1 MFNFLGTALK
11 VVPLAIDAGVRIYDL
26 VKGRKKKKEEE
37 NRREEEKRRIN
48 EALNN
53 QLRVLN
59 HEKNEFERT
68 RNENERRIAELQRQL
83 QDNIEQ
89 ANRERFE
96 REKQLLEKE
105 QKEKEERMRQIEKE
119 KEEIEKC
126 KVALDNEYTEGII
139 EITKKFK
146 EQEENWI
153 IALEGPEID
162 GKIVKLK
169 EKLGELF
176 DRLFEYENC
185 MEKIHKK
192 FMNIIKTTFKPKEL
206 EKMNFIVIGTSGV
219 GKSTLINEIFGE
231 QLAKEG
237 MGKRTT
243 IESKRYESKLV
254 PFISLLDTMGTEIG
268 TGHKLVDVLKETLDE
283 IINKL
288 DKNDP
293 NEHVHCIIYCTSS
306 NRFFEDELDVIL
318 KLREKYDGKKLPIV
332 IVYTRATKDEEA
344 ENAKKTI
351 NEFLTKH
358 GESLSDDIF
367 GITFIKV
374 NAREEKFDNLGDV
387 FYKASFGLP
396 HLMSTCIKKG
406 EKSYRYA
413 IKSSLIQIGKN
424 SIKEYMENM
433 YEKLT
438 NNNYFNYLAEKYEP
452 NFSDYISFCFYK
464 MTDIDEQKGISKK
477 ELQILK
483 KYLIRHNLFIDNS
496 LSVVKCMLCNKIPKN
511 PLKCDFCKSEICKSC
526 YLNQVKNNGY
536 YECKLCEQAKF
547 LDNENNEYINKMK
560 DDNIKD
566 TNEIYEEKNK
576 IENEEDNY
584 NNINIKNVLTKKK
597 CMICLKDPENPLKC
611 EYCQFRICN
620 VCFLKKLEDEG
631 ECPCENCGKEGFEK
645 LKTDEISNKDDDE
658 DDENMIYKYEKK
670 EEDNK
675 NEEKN
680 DNYNEIK
687 EYKNLSKKYCMICSE
702 IPNNPLKCENC
713 EFRICNDCFL
723 KQLENVG
730 EYSCKNC
737 GKADFINDDNNENEI
752 NLNEIKDDNNLDNK
766 NKIEEINE
774 KNKYNL
780 VDNKKNLSKKYCM
793 ICSNIPKDPYKCKKC
808 GFRVCYDCF
817 LKSLQ
822 SDENC
827 ICKKCDN
834 EDFEADKNLEN
845 NNLDEKDKINEDE
858 EEIDMD
864 DFDEND
870 NDNYIQILNNNL
882 SPASKAEINNYVK
895 EFKNELAEVISEKF
909 NEFAKK
915 SADEIYTKV
924 LEKYVDLRKEEIK
937 MGNMKT
943 KAQLKEE
950 AEQEINNA
958 LREKAIENFLSKM
971 ASQFFKEI
979 VFKFKERCELKL
991 KEFIDNLLNNEQA
1004 NEFFASCDEINGKKK
1019 LKFEEDINK
1028 YIKLL
1033 QQKEEESQK
1042 KAIQAKFGSSK
1053 MESESCGC
1061 SPSEQNCGDSQPNCE
1076 SSQPNTSSNFNYEKN
1091 F

>member
-169 EKLGELF
+169 EKLGQLF

-645 LKTDEISNKDDDE
+645 LKTDEISNKDDD
-658 DDENMIYKYEKK
+658 DDENMIYKYDQK

-680 DNYNEIK
+680 DNNNEIK

-924 LEKYVDLRKEEIK
+924 LEKYVDLRKIEIK

-943 KAQLKEE
+943 KADLKEE
-950 AEQEINNA
+950 AEKEINNA

-1004 NEFFASCDEINGKKK
+1004 NEFFESCDEINGKKK

>member
-26 VKGRKKKKEEE
+26 VTEKKKKKEEE

-374 NAREEKFDNLGDV
+374 NAREEKFENLGDV

-433 YEKLT
+433 YKKLT

-477 ELQILK
+477 ELQKLK

-658 DDENMIYKYEKK
+658 DDENKIYKYDQK

-687 EYKNLSKKYCMICSE
+687 ENKYLSKKYCMICSE

-737 GKADFINDDNNENEI
+737 GKADFIKDDNNENEI

-766 NKIEEINE
+766 NKIEEISE

-979 VFKFKERCELKL
+979 VSKFKERCELKL

>member
-1 MFNFLGTALK
+1 M
-11 VVPLAIDAGVRIYDL
+11 RIYDL
-26 VKGRKKKKEEE
+26 VTRRKKKKEEE

-560 DDNIKD
+560 DDNIND

-658 DDENMIYKYEKK
+658 DDENMIYKYDQK

-924 LEKYVDLRKEEIK
+924 LEKYVDLRKIEIK

-943 KAQLKEE
+943 KADLKEE
-950 AEQEINNA
+950 AEKEINNA

>member
-1 MFNFLGTALK
+1 MFNFLGTAIK

-26 VKGRKKKKEEE
+26 VTRRKKKKEEE

-645 LKTDEISNKDDDE
+645 LKTDEISNKDDD
-658 DDENMIYKYEKK
+658 DDENMIYKYDQK

-730 EYSCKNC
+730 EFSCKNC

-943 KAQLKEE
+943 KEELKEE

-979 VFKFKERCELKL
+979 VSKFKERCELKL

>member
-1 MFNFLGTALK
+1 MFNYLGTALK

-26 VKGRKKKKEEE
+26 VTRRKKKKEEE

-547 LDNENNEYINKMK
+547 LDNENNEYFNKMK
-560 DDNIKD
+560 DDNIND

-645 LKTDEISNKDDDE
+645 LKTDEISNKDDE
-658 DDENMIYKYEKK
+658 DDENMIYKYDKK

-730 EYSCKNC
+730 EFSCKNC

-845 NNLDEKDKINEDE
+845 NNLDEKDKINEEE

-943 KAQLKEE
+943 KADLKEE
-950 AEQEINNA
+950 AEKEINNA

>member
-1 MFNFLGTALK
+1 MFNYLGTALK

-26 VKGRKKKKEEE
+26 VTRRKKKKEEE

-645 LKTDEISNKDDDE
+645 LKTDEISNKDDD
-658 DDENMIYKYEKK
+658 DDENMIYKYDQK

-680 DNYNEIK
+680 DNNNEIK

-730 EYSCKNC
+730 EFSCKNC

-943 KAQLKEE
+943 KAELKEE

-979 VFKFKERCELKL
+979 VSKFKERCELKL

>member
-374 NAREEKFDNLGDV
+374 NAREEKFENLGDV

-433 YEKLT
+433 YKKLT

-477 ELQILK
+477 ELQKLK

-547 LDNENNEYINKMK
+547 LDNENNEYFNKMK
-560 DDNIKD
+560 DDNIND

-645 LKTDEISNKDDDE
+645 LKTDEISNKDDD
-658 DDENMIYKYEKK
+658 DDENMIYKYDQK

-730 EYSCKNC
+730 EFSCKNC

-774 KNKYNL
+774 KNK
-780 VDNKKNLSKKYCM
+780 
-793 ICSNIPKDPYKCKKC
+793 
-808 GFRVCYDCF
+808 
-817 LKSLQ
+817 
-822 SDENC
+822 
-827 ICKKCDN
+827 
-834 EDFEADKNLEN
+834 
-845 NNLDEKDKINEDE
+845 
-858 EEIDMD
+858 
-864 DFDEND
+864 
-870 NDNYIQILNNNL
+870 
-882 SPASKAEINNYVK
+882 
-895 EFKNELAEVISEKF
+895 
-909 NEFAKK
+909 
-915 SADEIYTKV
+915 
-924 LEKYVDLRKEEIK
+924 
-937 MGNMKT
+937 
-943 KAQLKEE
+943 
-950 AEQEINNA
+950 
-958 LREKAIENFLSKM
+958 
-971 ASQFFKEI
+971 
-979 VFKFKERCELKL
+979 
-991 KEFIDNLLNNEQA
+991 
-1004 NEFFASCDEINGKKK
+1004 
-1019 LKFEEDINK
+1019 
-1028 YIKLL
+1028 
-1033 QQKEEESQK
+1033 
-1042 KAIQAKFGSSK
+1042 
-1053 MESESCGC
+1053 
-1061 SPSEQNCGDSQPNCE
+1061 
-1076 SSQPNTSSNFNYEKN
+1076 
-1091 F
+1091 

>member
-26 VKGRKKKKEEE
+26 VTRRKKKKEEE

-496 LSVVKCMLCNKIPKN
+496 LSVLRCMLCNKIPKN

-658 DDENMIYKYEKK
+658 DDENMIYKYDKK

-1004 NEFFASCDEINGKKK
+1004 NEFFASCEEINGKKK

>member
-1 MFNFLGTALK
+1 MFNFLGTAIK

-374 NAREEKFDNLGDV
+374 NAREEKFENLGDV

-433 YEKLT
+433 YKKLT

-477 ELQILK
+477 ELQKLK

-547 LDNENNEYINKMK
+547 LDNENNEYFNKMK

-658 DDENMIYKYEKK
+658 DDENMIYKYDKK

-687 EYKNLSKKYCMICSE
+687 ENKNLSKKYCMICSE

>member
-26 VKGRKKKKEEE
+26 VTRGKKKKEEE

-374 NAREEKFDNLGDV
+374 NAREEKFENLGDV

-433 YEKLT
+433 YKKLT

-477 ELQILK
+477 ELQKLK

-496 LSVVKCMLCNKIPKN
+496 LSLVKCMLCNKIPKN

-547 LDNENNEYINKMK
+547 LDNENNEYFNKMK

-658 DDENMIYKYEKK
+658 DDENMIYKYDQK

-730 EYSCKNC
+730 EFSCKNC

-1042 KAIQAKFGSSK
+1042 KAIQAKFGRSK

>member
-26 VKGRKKKKEEE
+26 VTRRKKKKEEE

-374 NAREEKFDNLGDV
+374 NAREEKFENLGDV

-433 YEKLT
+433 YKKLT

-477 ELQILK
+477 ELQKLK

-560 DDNIKD
+560 DDNIND

-645 LKTDEISNKDDDE
+645 LKTDEISNKDDD
-658 DDENMIYKYEKK
+658 DDENMIYKYDQK

-680 DNYNEIK
+680 DNNNEIK

-950 AEQEINNA
+950 AEKEINNA

>member
-26 VKGRKKKKEEE
+26 VTEKKKKKEEE

-374 NAREEKFDNLGDV
+374 NAREEKFENLGDV

-433 YEKLT
+433 YKKLT

-477 ELQILK
+477 ELQKLK

-658 DDENMIYKYEKK
+658 DDENMIYKYEKM

-730 EYSCKNC
+730 EFSCKNC

>member
-26 VKGRKKKKEEE
+26 VTRRKKKKEEE

-496 LSVVKCMLCNKIPKN
+496 LSVLKCMLCNKIPKN

-547 LDNENNEYINKMK
+547 LDNENNEYFNKMK
-560 DDNIKD
+560 DDNIND

-658 DDENMIYKYEKK
+658 DDENKIYKYDQN

-950 AEQEINNA
+950 AEKEINNA

-1061 SPSEQNCGDSQPNCE
+1061 SPSEQNCGDSQLNCE

>member
-1 MFNFLGTALK
+1 MFNYLGTALK

-26 VKGRKKKKEEE
+26 VTRRKKKKEEE

-433 YEKLT
+433 YKKLT

-547 LDNENNEYINKMK
+547 LDNENNEYFNKMK
-560 DDNIKD
+560 DDNIND

-645 LKTDEISNKDDDE
+645 LKTDEISNKDDE
-658 DDENMIYKYEKK
+658 DDENMIYKYDKK

-730 EYSCKNC
+730 EFSCKNC

-943 KAQLKEE
+943 KADLKEE
-950 AEQEINNA
+950 AEKEINNA

>member
-26 VKGRKKKKEEE
+26 VTGRKKKKEEE

-547 LDNENNEYINKMK
+547 LDNENNEYFNKMK
-560 DDNIKD
+560 DDNIND

-645 LKTDEISNKDDDE
+645 LKTDEISNKDDD
-658 DDENMIYKYEKK
+658 DDENMIYKYDQK

-845 NNLDEKDKINEDE
+845 NNLDEKEKINEDE

-924 LEKYVDLRKEEIK
+924 LEKYVDLRKIEIK

-943 KAQLKEE
+943 KADLKEE
-950 AEQEINNA
+950 AEKEINNA

>member
-1 MFNFLGTALK
+1 MFNFLGTAIK

-26 VKGRKKKKEEE
+26 VTRRKKKKEEE

-351 NEFLTKH
+351 NEFLTSH

-374 NAREEKFDNLGDV
+374 NAREEKFENLGDV

-477 ELQILK
+477 ELQKLK

-658 DDENMIYKYEKK
+658 DDENMIYKYDKK

-687 EYKNLSKKYCMICSE
+687 ENKNLSKKYCMICSE

-730 EYSCKNC
+730 EFSCKNC
-737 GKADFINDDNNENEI
+737 GKVDFINDDNNENEI

-766 NKIEEINE
+766 NKIEEISE

-943 KAQLKEE
+943 KADLKEE
-950 AEQEINNA
+950 AEKEINNA

-979 VFKFKERCELKL
+979 VSKFKERCELKL

>member
-374 NAREEKFDNLGDV
+374 NAREEKFENLGDV

-560 DDNIKD
+560 DDNIND

-658 DDENMIYKYEKK
+658 DDENMIYKYDKK

-680 DNYNEIK
+680 DNNNEIK
-687 EYKNLSKKYCMICSE
+687 ENKNLSKKYCMICSE

-730 EYSCKNC
+730 ECSCKNC

>member
-433 YEKLT
+433 YKKLT

-547 LDNENNEYINKMK
+547 LDNENNEYFNKMK
-560 DDNIKD
+560 DDNIND

-658 DDENMIYKYEKK
+658 DDENMIYKYDKK

-737 GKADFINDDNNENEI
+737 GKADFIKDDNNENEI

-979 VFKFKERCELKL
+979 VSKFKERCELKL

-1004 NEFFASCDEINGKKK
+1004 NEFFESCDEINGKKK

>member
-1 MFNFLGTALK
+1 MK
-11 VVPLAIDAGVRIYDL
+11 YM
-26 VKGRKKKKEEE
+26 KKK
-37 NRREEEKRRIN
+37 I
-48 EALNN
+48 
-53 QLRVLN
+53 
-59 HEKNEFERT
+59 
-68 RNENERRIAELQRQL
+68 
-83 QDNIEQ
+83 
-89 ANRERFE
+89 
-96 REKQLLEKE
+96 
-105 QKEKEERMRQIEKE
+105 
-119 KEEIEKC
+119 
-126 KVALDNEYTEGII
+126 
-139 EITKKFK
+139 
-146 EQEENWI
+146 
-153 IALEGPEID
+153 
-162 GKIVKLK
+162 KLK
-169 EKLGELF
+169 M
-176 DRLFEYENC
+176 R
-185 MEKIHKK
+185 KI
-192 FMNIIKTTFKPKEL
+192 I
-206 EKMNFIVIGTSGV
+206 
-219 GKSTLINEIFGE
+219 
-231 QLAKEG
+231 
-237 MGKRTT
+237 
-243 IESKRYESKLV
+243 
-254 PFISLLDTMGTEIG
+254 
-268 TGHKLVDVLKETLDE
+268 
-283 IINKL
+283 
-288 DKNDP
+288 
-293 NEHVHCIIYCTSS
+293 
-306 NRFFEDELDVIL
+306 
-318 KLREKYDGKKLPIV
+318 
-332 IVYTRATKDEEA
+332 
-344 ENAKKTI
+344 
-351 NEFLTKH
+351 
-358 GESLSDDIF
+358 
-367 GITFIKV
+367 
-374 NAREEKFDNLGDV
+374 
-387 FYKASFGLP
+387 
-396 HLMSTCIKKG
+396 
-406 EKSYRYA
+406 
-413 IKSSLIQIGKN
+413 
-424 SIKEYMENM
+424 
-433 YEKLT
+433 
-438 NNNYFNYLAEKYEP
+438 
-452 NFSDYISFCFYK
+452 
-464 MTDIDEQKGISKK
+464 
-477 ELQILK
+477 
-483 KYLIRHNLFIDNS
+483 
-496 LSVVKCMLCNKIPKN
+496 
-511 PLKCDFCKSEICKSC
+511 
-526 YLNQVKNNGY
+526 
-536 YECKLCEQAKF
+536 
-547 LDNENNEYINKMK
+547 
-560 DDNIKD
+560 
-566 TNEIYEEKNK
+566 
-576 IENEEDNY
+576 
-584 NNINIKNVLTKKK
+584 NINIKNVLTKKK

-645 LKTDEISNKDDDE
+645 LKTDEISNKDDE
-658 DDENMIYKYEKK
+658 DDENMIYKYDKK

-687 EYKNLSKKYCMICSE
+687 ENKNLSKKYCMICSE

-723 KQLENVG
+723 KQRENVG

-766 NKIEEINE
+766 NKIEEISE

>member
-26 VKGRKKKKEEE
+26 VTEKKKKKEEE

-374 NAREEKFDNLGDV
+374 NAREEKFENLGDV

-433 YEKLT
+433 YKKLT

-477 ELQILK
+477 ELQKLK

-560 DDNIKD
+560 DDNIND

-645 LKTDEISNKDDDE
+645 LKTDEISNKDDD
-658 DDENMIYKYEKK
+658 DDENMIYKYDQK

-943 KAQLKEE
+943 KADLKEE
-950 AEQEINNA
+950 AEKEINNA

-979 VFKFKERCELKL
+979 VSKFKERCELKL

>member
-1 MFNFLGTALK
+1 
-11 VVPLAIDAGVRIYDL
+11 
-26 VKGRKKKKEEE
+26 
-37 NRREEEKRRIN
+37 
-48 EALNN
+48 
-53 QLRVLN
+53 
-59 HEKNEFERT
+59 
-68 RNENERRIAELQRQL
+68 
-83 QDNIEQ
+83 
-89 ANRERFE
+89 
-96 REKQLLEKE
+96 
-105 QKEKEERMRQIEKE
+105 
-119 KEEIEKC
+119 
-126 KVALDNEYTEGII
+126 
-139 EITKKFK
+139 
-146 EQEENWI
+146 
-153 IALEGPEID
+153 
-162 GKIVKLK
+162 
-169 EKLGELF
+169 
-176 DRLFEYENC
+176 
-185 MEKIHKK
+185 
-192 FMNIIKTTFKPKEL
+192 
-206 EKMNFIVIGTSGV
+206 
-219 GKSTLINEIFGE
+219 
-231 QLAKEG
+231 

-433 YEKLT
+433 YKKLT

-658 DDENMIYKYEKK
+658 DDENMIYKYDKK

-680 DNYNEIK
+680 DNNYN
-687 EYKNLSKKYCMICSE
+687 YL
-702 IPNNPLKCENC
+702 
-713 EFRICNDCFL
+713 F
-723 KQLENVG
+723 
-730 EYSCKNC
+730 
-737 GKADFINDDNNENEI
+737 
-752 NLNEIKDDNNLDNK
+752 
-766 NKIEEINE
+766 
-774 KNKYNL
+774 
-780 VDNKKNLSKKYCM
+780 
-793 ICSNIPKDPYKCKKC
+793 
-808 GFRVCYDCF
+808 
-817 LKSLQ
+817 
-822 SDENC
+822 
-827 ICKKCDN
+827 
-834 EDFEADKNLEN
+834 
-845 NNLDEKDKINEDE
+845 
-858 EEIDMD
+858 
-864 DFDEND
+864 
-870 NDNYIQILNNNL
+870 YI
-882 SPASKAEINNYVK
+882 
-895 EFKNELAEVISEKF
+895 
-909 NEFAKK
+909 
-915 SADEIYTKV
+915 
-924 LEKYVDLRKEEIK
+924 
-937 MGNMKT
+937 
-943 KAQLKEE
+943 
-950 AEQEINNA
+950 
-958 LREKAIENFLSKM
+958 
-971 ASQFFKEI
+971 
-979 VFKFKERCELKL
+979 
-991 KEFIDNLLNNEQA
+991 
-1004 NEFFASCDEINGKKK
+1004 
-1019 LKFEEDINK
+1019 
-1028 YIKLL
+1028 
-1033 QQKEEESQK
+1033 
-1042 KAIQAKFGSSK
+1042 
-1053 MESESCGC
+1053 
-1061 SPSEQNCGDSQPNCE
+1061 
-1076 SSQPNTSSNFNYEKN
+1076 
-1091 F
+1091 

>member
-26 VKGRKKKKEEE
+26 VTRRKKKKEEE

-496 LSVVKCMLCNKIPKN
+496 LSVLKCMLCNKIPKN

-547 LDNENNEYINKMK
+547 LDNENNEYFNKMK
-560 DDNIKD
+560 DDNIND

-658 DDENMIYKYEKK
+658 DDENKIYKYDQK

-687 EYKNLSKKYCMICSE
+687 DYKNLSKKYCMICSE

-766 NKIEEINE
+766 NKIEEISE

-979 VFKFKERCELKL
+979 VSKFKERCELKL

>member
-26 VKGRKKKKEEE
+26 VTRRKKKKEEE

-374 NAREEKFDNLGDV
+374 NAREEKFENLGDV

-433 YEKLT
+433 YKKLT

-477 ELQILK
+477 ELQKLK

-547 LDNENNEYINKMK
+547 LDNENNEYFNKMK
-560 DDNIKD
+560 DDNIND

-576 IENEEDNY
+576 SENEEDNY

-687 EYKNLSKKYCMICSE
+687 ENKYLSKKYCMICSE

-730 EYSCKNC
+730 EFSCKNC
-737 GKADFINDDNNENEI
+737 GKADFINDDNKENEI

-766 NKIEEINE
+766 NKIEEISE

-943 KAQLKEE
+943 KEELKEE

-979 VFKFKERCELKL
+979 VSKFKERCELKL

>member
-26 VKGRKKKKEEE
+26 VTRRKKKKEEE

-477 ELQILK
+477 ELQKLK

-547 LDNENNEYINKMK
+547 LDNENNEYFNKMK
-560 DDNIKD
+560 DDNIND

-658 DDENMIYKYEKK
+658 DDENMIYKYDKN

-730 EYSCKNC
+730 EFSCKNC

-943 KAQLKEE
+943 KAELKEE

-979 VFKFKERCELKL
+979 VSKFKERCELKL

>member
-1 MFNFLGTALK
+1 MFNFLTTALK
-11 VVPLAIDAGVRIYDL
+11 VVPLAIGAGVGIYDL
-26 VKGRKKKKEEE
+26 VTGRKKKKEEE

-169 EKLGELF
+169 KKLGELF

-351 NEFLTKH
+351 NEFLTSH

-433 YEKLT
+433 YKKLT

-477 ELQILK
+477 ELQKLK

-645 LKTDEISNKDDDE
+645 LKTDEISKEDDDDE
-658 DDENMIYKYEKK
+658 NKIYKYDKR

-675 NEEKN
+675 YEENKEN
-680 DNYNEIK
+680 NNEIK

-730 EYSCKNC
+730 EFSCKNC

-766 NKIEEINE
+766 NKIEEISE

-943 KAQLKEE
+943 KADLKEE
-950 AEQEINNA
+950 AEKEINNA

-979 VFKFKERCELKL
+979 VSKFKERCELKL

>member
-11 VVPLAIDAGVRIYDL
+11 VVPLAIDAGVGIYDL
-26 VKGRKKKKEEE
+26 VKRRKKKKEEE

-374 NAREEKFDNLGDV
+374 NAREEKFENLGDV

-433 YEKLT
+433 YKKLT

-477 ELQILK
+477 ELQKLK

-658 DDENMIYKYEKK
+658 DDENMIYKYDKK

-943 KAQLKEE
+943 KADLKEE
-950 AEQEINNA
+950 AEKEINNA

-979 VFKFKERCELKL
+979 VSKFKERCELKL

>member
-26 VKGRKKKKEEE
+26 VTEKKKKKEEE

-374 NAREEKFDNLGDV
+374 NAREEKFENLGDV

-433 YEKLT
+433 YKKLT

-477 ELQILK
+477 ELQKLK

-547 LDNENNEYINKMK
+547 LDNENNEYFNKMK
-560 DDNIKD
+560 DDNIND
-566 TNEIYEEKNK
+566 TNEIHEEKNK

-687 EYKNLSKKYCMICSE
+687 ENKYLSKKYCMICSE

-737 GKADFINDDNNENEI
+737 GKADFINDDNKENEI

-766 NKIEEINE
+766 NKIEEISE

-979 VFKFKERCELKL
+979 VSKFKERCELKL

>member
-26 VKGRKKKKEEE
+26 VTEKKKKKEEE

-547 LDNENNEYINKMK
+547 LDNENNEYFNKMK
-560 DDNIKD
+560 DDNIND

-658 DDENMIYKYEKK
+658 DDENMIYKYDKK

-730 EYSCKNC
+730 EFSCKNC

-943 KAQLKEE
+943 KADLKEE
-950 AEQEINNA
+950 AEKEINNA

>member
-26 VKGRKKKKEEE
+26 VTRRKKKKEEE

-452 NFSDYISFCFYK
+452 NIS
-464 MTDIDEQKGISKK
+464 
-477 ELQILK
+477 
-483 KYLIRHNLFIDNS
+483 R
-496 LSVVKCMLCNKIPKN
+496 
-511 PLKCDFCKSEICKSC
+511 
-526 YLNQVKNNGY
+526 
-536 YECKLCEQAKF
+536 
-547 LDNENNEYINKMK
+547 
-560 DDNIKD
+560 
-566 TNEIYEEKNK
+566 
-576 IENEEDNY
+576 
-584 NNINIKNVLTKKK
+584 
-597 CMICLKDPENPLKC
+597 
-611 EYCQFRICN
+611 
-620 VCFLKKLEDEG
+620 
-631 ECPCENCGKEGFEK
+631 CP
-645 LKTDEISNKDDDE
+645 
-658 DDENMIYKYEKK
+658 
-670 EEDNK
+670 
-675 NEEKN
+675 
-680 DNYNEIK
+680 
-687 EYKNLSKKYCMICSE
+687 
-702 IPNNPLKCENC
+702 
-713 EFRICNDCFL
+713 
-723 KQLENVG
+723 
-730 EYSCKNC
+730 
-737 GKADFINDDNNENEI
+737 
-752 NLNEIKDDNNLDNK
+752 
-766 NKIEEINE
+766 
-774 KNKYNL
+774 
-780 VDNKKNLSKKYCM
+780 
-793 ICSNIPKDPYKCKKC
+793 
-808 GFRVCYDCF
+808 
-817 LKSLQ
+817 
-822 SDENC
+822 
-827 ICKKCDN
+827 
-834 EDFEADKNLEN
+834 
-845 NNLDEKDKINEDE
+845 
-858 EEIDMD
+858 
-864 DFDEND
+864 
-870 NDNYIQILNNNL
+870 
-882 SPASKAEINNYVK
+882 
-895 EFKNELAEVISEKF
+895 
-909 NEFAKK
+909 
-915 SADEIYTKV
+915 
-924 LEKYVDLRKEEIK
+924 
-937 MGNMKT
+937 
-943 KAQLKEE
+943 
-950 AEQEINNA
+950 
-958 LREKAIENFLSKM
+958 
-971 ASQFFKEI
+971 FFKKQHKI
-979 VFKFKERCELKL
+979 
-991 KEFIDNLLNNEQA
+991 
-1004 NEFFASCDEINGKKK
+1004 
-1019 LKFEEDINK
+1019 
-1028 YIKLL
+1028 
-1033 QQKEEESQK
+1033 
-1042 KAIQAKFGSSK
+1042 
-1053 MESESCGC
+1053 
-1061 SPSEQNCGDSQPNCE
+1061 
-1076 SSQPNTSSNFNYEKN
+1076 
-1091 F
+1091 

>member
-1 MFNFLGTALK
+1 MFNFLGTAIK

-477 ELQILK
+477 ELQKLK

-547 LDNENNEYINKMK
+547 LDNENNEYFNKMK

-658 DDENMIYKYEKK
+658 DDENMIYKYDKK

-713 EFRICNDCFL
+713 EFKICNDCFL

-737 GKADFINDDNNENEI
+737 GKADFIKDDNNENEI

-924 LEKYVDLRKEEIK
+924 LEKYVDLRKEEIQ

-950 AEQEINNA
+950 AEKEINNA

>member
-26 VKGRKKKKEEE
+26 VTRRKKKKEEE

-374 NAREEKFDNLGDV
+374 NAREEKFENLGDV

-477 ELQILK
+477 ELQKLK

-547 LDNENNEYINKMK
+547 LDNENNEYFNKMK
-560 DDNIKD
+560 DDNIND

-645 LKTDEISNKDDDE
+645 LKTDEISNKDDDD
-658 DDENMIYKYEKK
+658 DDENMIYKYEKM

-680 DNYNEIK
+680 ENNNEIK
-687 EYKNLSKKYCMICSE
+687 ENKNLSKKYCMICSE

-730 EYSCKNC
+730 EFSCKNC

-870 NDNYIQILNNNL
+870 NENYIQILNNNL

-943 KAQLKEE
+943 KEELKEE

-979 VFKFKERCELKL
+979 VSKFKERCELKL

>member
-26 VKGRKKKKEEE
+26 VTRRKKKKEEE

-358 GESLSDDIF
+358 GESLSDDNF

-374 NAREEKFDNLGDV
+374 NAREEKFDNFGDV

-658 DDENMIYKYEKK
+658 DDENMIYKYDQK

-680 DNYNEIK
+680 ENNNEIK
-687 EYKNLSKKYCMICSE
+687 ENKNLSKKYCMICSE

-730 EYSCKNC
+730 EFSCKNC

-943 KAQLKEE
+943 KEELKEE

-1004 NEFFASCDEINGKKK
+1004 NEFFESCDEINGKKK

>member
-1 MFNFLGTALK
+1 MFNYLGTALK

-26 VKGRKKKKEEE
+26 VTRRKKKKEEE

-374 NAREEKFDNLGDV
+374 NAREEKFENLGDV

-547 LDNENNEYINKMK
+547 LDNENNEYFNKMK
-560 DDNIKD
+560 DDNIND

-658 DDENMIYKYEKK
+658 DDENKIYKYDQN

-687 EYKNLSKKYCMICSE
+687 ENKYLSKKYCMICSE

-730 EYSCKNC
+730 EFSCKNC

-943 KAQLKEE
+943 KADLKEE
-950 AEQEINNA
+950 AEKEINNA

-979 VFKFKERCELKL
+979 VSKFKERCELKL

>member
-1 MFNFLGTALK
+1 MFNFLSTALK
-11 VVPLAIDAGVRIYDL
+11 VVPLAIGAGVGIYDL
-26 VKGRKKKKEEE
+26 VTGRKKKKEEE

-53 QLRVLN
+53 QLRFLN

-374 NAREEKFDNLGDV
+374 NAREEKFENLGDV

-433 YEKLT
+433 YKKLT

-477 ELQILK
+477 ELQKLK

-496 LSVVKCMLCNKIPKN
+496 LSIVKCMLCNKIPKN

-560 DDNIKD
+560 DDNIND

-658 DDENMIYKYEKK
+658 DDENKIYKYEKK

-870 NDNYIQILNNNL
+870 NDNYIQSLNNNL

-979 VFKFKERCELKL
+979 VSKFKERCELKL
-991 KEFIDNLLNNEQA
+991 KESIDNLLDNEQA
-1004 NEFFASCDEINGKKK
+1004 NEFFANCEEINGKKK

>member
-424 SIKEYMENM
+424 SIKEYIENM

-645 LKTDEISNKDDDE
+645 LKTDEISNKDDD
-658 DDENMIYKYEKK
+658 DDENMIYKYDQK

-687 EYKNLSKKYCMICSE
+687 ENKYLSKKYCMICSE

-766 NKIEEINE
+766 NKIEEISE

-882 SPASKAEINNYVK
+882 SPASKAEIYNYVK

-943 KAQLKEE
+943 KEELKEE
-950 AEQEINNA
+950 AEQEINKA

-979 VFKFKERCELKL
+979 VSKFKERCELKL

>member
-26 VKGRKKKKEEE
+26 VTRRKKKKEEE

-496 LSVVKCMLCNKIPKN
+496 LSVLKCMLCNKIPKN

-547 LDNENNEYINKMK
+547 LDNENNEYFNKMK
-560 DDNIKD
+560 DDNIND

-645 LKTDEISNKDDDE
+645 LKTDEISNKDDDD
-658 DDENMIYKYEKK
+658 DDENKIYKYDKR

-675 NEEKN
+675 YEENKEN
-680 DNYNEIK
+680 NNEIK
-687 EYKNLSKKYCMICSE
+687 ENKNLSKKYCMICSE

-979 VFKFKERCELKL
+979 VSKFKERCELKL

-1061 SPSEQNCGDSQPNCE
+1061 SPSEQNCGDSQLNCE

>member
-26 VKGRKKKKEEE
+26 VTRRKKKKEEE

-374 NAREEKFDNLGDV
+374 NAREEKFENLGDV

-477 ELQILK
+477 ELQKLK

-645 LKTDEISNKDDDE
+645 LKTDEISNKDNDE
-658 DDENMIYKYEKK
+658 DDENMIYKYDQK

-737 GKADFINDDNNENEI
+737 GKADFIKDDNNENEI

-793 ICSNIPKDPYKCKKC
+793 ICSNIPKGPYKCKKC

-950 AEQEINNA
+950 AEKEINNA

-979 VFKFKERCELKL
+979 VSKFKERCELKL

>member
-26 VKGRKKKKEEE
+26 VTEKKKKKEEE

-374 NAREEKFDNLGDV
+374 NAREEKFENLGDV

-433 YEKLT
+433 YKKLT

-477 ELQILK
+477 ELQKLK

-658 DDENMIYKYEKK
+658 DEENKIYKYDQK

-730 EYSCKNC
+730 EFSCKNC

-808 GFRVCYDCF
+808 GFRVCYDCL

-979 VFKFKERCELKL
+979 VSKFKERCELKL

-1053 MESESCGC
+1053 MESESCGS

>member
-26 VKGRKKKKEEE
+26 VTRRKKKKEEE

-374 NAREEKFDNLGDV
+374 NAREEKFENLGDV

-433 YEKLT
+433 YKKLT

-658 DDENMIYKYEKK
+658 DDENMIYKYDQK

>member
-433 YEKLT
+433 YKKLT

-645 LKTDEISNKDDDE
+645 LKTDEISNKDDD
-658 DDENMIYKYEKK
+658 DDENMIYKYDQK

-730 EYSCKNC
+730 EFSCKNC

-766 NKIEEINE
+766 NKIGEISE

-780 VDNKKNLSKKYCM
+780 VDDKKNLSKKYCM

-943 KAQLKEE
+943 KEELKEE